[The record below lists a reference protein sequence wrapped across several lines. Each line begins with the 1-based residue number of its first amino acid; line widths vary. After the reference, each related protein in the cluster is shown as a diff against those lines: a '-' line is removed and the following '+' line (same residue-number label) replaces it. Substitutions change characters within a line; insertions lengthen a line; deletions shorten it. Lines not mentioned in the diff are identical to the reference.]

1 MRLKVIFLL
10 IAPLIFGF
18 NAGQGDNNRKPVD
31 ESKEIIALIK
41 KAFNNVTYRLSEE
54 ESEWRKANIGLPLS
68 DGNELRTGSKSLA
81 VVIFKDGSGLLR
93 VRENSIL
100 HIYGASEDR
109 KLNKDAFIQRG
120 MIGFDVNKQSEGEEF
135 RFTTPTVVASIRGTN
150 GFLEFDEDSTF
161 TMSLESGMADLSFRG
176 PQGGTGQLNEGNT
189 VVITPDGDFQF
200 RSQNQED
207 MNKINLSKQAAVK
220 KIYIETDEGTIEI
233 EYYAPE
239 E

>member
-1 MRLKVIFLL
+1 MKLKVIFLI
-10 IAPLIFGF
+10 IAPLLIGF
-18 NAGQGDNNRKPVD
+18 NSGQGDNNRKPVD
-31 ESKEIIALIK
+31 ETKELIALIK
-41 KAFNNVTYRLSEE
+41 KVFNNVAYRLSEE
-54 ESEWRKANIGLPLS
+54 DPEWKEAKIGLPLS

-81 VVIFKDGSGLLR
+81 VVIFKDGSGILR

-100 HIYGASEDR
+100 HIYGTSENR

-189 VVITPDGDFQF
+189 VIITPDGNFQF
-200 RSQNQED
+200 RGQNQED
-207 MNKINLSKQAAVK
+207 MNKIKLSKQADAK
-220 KIYIETDEGTIEI
+220 KIYIETDEGTVEI

>member
-1 MRLKVIFLL
+1 MKRKVFILL
-10 IAPLIFGF
+10 IVPLLLGF
-18 NAGQGDNNRKPVD
+18 KSGEVDNLRKPAD
-31 ESKEIIALIK
+31 DTKEIIALIK
-41 KAFNNVTYRLSEE
+41 KVFNNVTFRLTEK
-54 ESEWRKANIGLPLS
+54 ESDWQEAKIGLPLS
-68 DGNELRTGSKSLA
+68 DGNELRTGTKSLA
-81 VVIFKDGSGLLR
+81 VVLFKDGSGILR

-100 HIYGASEDR
+100 HIYGTSEGR

-120 MIGFDVNKQSEGEEF
+120 MIGFDVNKQAEGEEF

-189 VVITPDGDFQF
+189 VVITSDGNFQF
-200 RSQNQED
+200 RNQNQED
-207 MNKINLSKQAAVK
+207 LNKINMSKQATLK
-220 KIYIETDEGTIEI
+220 KIYIETEEGTIEI

>member
-18 NAGQGDNNRKPVD
+18 NAGQGDNKRKPVD

-54 ESEWRKANIGLPLS
+54 ESEWREAKIGLPLS

-176 PQGGTGQLNEGNT
+176 PQGGTGQLNQGNT
-189 VVITPDGDFQF
+189 VVITPEGNFQF